1 MISFLRHWFP
11 NQNVDHQW
19 SKPSAC
25 LLLTEIVTLALN
37 QAGSFF
43 SSHKIVYARFSSTK
57 NCYQLLSNTQIE
69 WSQCYLT
76 LIEKRGKHLK
86 QQKNSNAKF
95 PTHVTDKPTKD
106 WTLLSHSMQLCLQME
121 KLRQHESIFID
132 ITCISGTTI
141 RTQELP
147 RHTDINKHLAS
158 TSVCCS
164 VAQLCLTLC
173 DPKDC
178 SPPGFPVLH
187 HLPEFAQTHIHWVSD
202 AIQPSRPLPSP
213 SPPACYLSQ
222 HQGLFQWQCFPI
234 RVSSV

>member
-106 WTLLSHSMQLCLQME
+106 WTLSSPTPCSYVFRWRSWGSMNLF
-121 KLRQHESIFID
+121 S
-132 ITCISGTTI
+132 
-141 RTQELP
+141 
-147 RHTDINKHLAS
+147 
-158 TSVCCS
+158 
-164 VAQLCLTLC
+164 LTL
-173 DPKDC
+173 PA
-178 SPPGFPVLH
+178 SV
-187 HLPEFAQTHIHWVSD
+187 V
-202 AIQPSRPLPSP
+202 QPSELRN
-213 SPPACYLSQ
+213 
-222 HQGLFQWQCFPI
+222 FPGTQTLTNT
-234 RVSSV
+234 